1 MSTPH
6 NAAEKGDIAQT
17 VLMPGDPL
25 RAKVIAETYLTDVK
39 CYNTVRNMFGYTGNY
54 NGKPVSVQGSGMG
67 IPSIGIYSYELYNMY
82 DVQNII
88 RIGSA
93 GGLGQDIKVR
103 DLVVGIGAC
112 TNSNYGAQYGLPGTF
127 APIASWCLLRAAD
140 TAAQSLGIPMKA
152 GNLLSSDTFYSDADS
167 SKWAAMGVLA
177 VEMESAGL
185 YYNAAQAG
193 KEALCIC
200 TISDIVATGESLSA
214 LERQESFHDMMKVA
228 LELAHNI

>member
-6 NAAEKGDIAQT
+6 NAAEKGDIAKT

-25 RAKVIAETYLTDVK
+25 RAKVIAETYLTDVR

-82 DVQNII
+82 DVQSII

-93 GGLGQDIKVR
+93 GGLGKDIRVR
-103 DLVVGIGAC
+103 DLVAGMGAC

-127 APIASWCLLRAAD
+127 APIASWRLLQAAD
-140 TAAQSLGIPMKA
+140 AAAKSLGVSMKV
-152 GNLLSSDTFYSDADS
+152 GNILSSDTFYSEAGND
-167 SKWAAMGVLA
+167 KWTDMGVMA
-177 VEMESAGL
+177 VEMEAAGL
-185 YYNAAQAG
+185 YFNAARAG

-200 TISDIVATGESLSA
+200 TISDIIATGEGLSA

-228 LELAHNI
+228 LTLASDI

>member
-6 NAAEKGDIAQT
+6 NAAEKGDIAKT

-39 CYNTVRNMFGYTGNY
+39 CYNTVRNMFGYTGNF

-67 IPSIGIYSYELYNMY
+67 IPSMGIYSYELYNMY
-82 DVQNII
+82 DVQSII

-93 GGLGQDIKVR
+93 GGLGKGIKVR
-103 DLVVGIGAC
+103 DLVVGMGAC

-127 APIASWCLLRAAD
+127 APIASWRLLQAAA
-140 TAAQSLGIPMKA
+140 TAAKSLDVPMKV
-152 GNLLSSDTFYSDADS
+152 GNLLSSDTFYSAVGN
-167 SKWAAMGVLA
+167 SKWAEMGILA
-177 VEMESAGL
+177 IEMEAAGL
-185 YYNAAQAG
+185 YFNAAQAG

-200 TISDIVATGESLSA
+200 TISDIIATGETLPA
-214 LERQESFHDMMKVA
+214 IERQESFHDMMKVA
-228 LELAHNI
+228 LELSYNV

>member
-6 NAAEKGDIAQT
+6 NAAEKGDIART

-82 DVQNII
+82 DVQSII

-93 GGLGQDIKVR
+93 GGLGQDIQVR
-103 DLVVGIGAC
+103 DLVAGMGAC

-127 APIASWCLLRAAD
+127 APTASWRLLQAAD
-140 TAAQSLGIPMKA
+140 TAAKSLGVPMKV
-152 GNLLSSDTFYSDADS
+152 GNILSSDTFYSEAGNG
-167 SKWAAMGVLA
+167 KWAEMGVLA
-177 VEMESAGL
+177 VEMEAAGL
-185 YYNAAQAG
+185 YFNAARAG

-200 TISDIVATGESLSA
+200 TISDIIATGEGLSA

-228 LELAHNI
+228 LTLTSEI